1 GSVELTYFSDEQASP
16 YVRQTVPPR
25 AEFSPEATPALV
37 QTPRTT
43 RIPLPPEREL
53 PSVSTSP
60 SAAPVSDAGTCR
72 FHPKTPGRY
81 FCPNCRHH
89 FCELCVTS
97 RLAGGTQRKYC
108 RRCGGECGAVQTR
121 LQPKSE
127 KGFFQLLPA
136 AFLYPVRGAGA
147 LIVIAGIIL
156 LVLLKAGRSLMQF
169 GSLRALAFGTLLD
182 IFAGGYLFTYL
193 QGIIHSTIAQERE
206 LPDLPWISNFAED

>member
-1 GSVELTYFSDEQASP
+1 PGINSFGRNASNDFQIPDDSVSASHCQIELRDHSAILKDLGSTNGTFVDGTLTTETELRPGQTIHLGSVELTYFSDEQASP

-97 RLAGGTQRKYC
+97 R
-108 RRCGGECGAVQTR
+108 
-121 LQPKSE
+121 
-127 KGFFQLLPA
+127 
-136 AFLYPVRGAGA
+136 
-147 LIVIAGIIL
+147 
-156 LVLLKAGRSLMQF
+156 
-169 GSLRALAFGTLLD
+169 
-182 IFAGGYLFTYL
+182 
-193 QGIIHSTIAQERE
+193 
-206 LPDLPWISNFAED
+206 